1 MLKIVSGNKIVLGI
15 TEENVARLRL
25 GQPILIKGEDIGL
38 ESDKE
43 IYITHGNTDVDLM
56 NALGVTP
63 DMITSH

>member
-38 ESDKE
+38 ELIKLVVLSNDPYRVIRGMVPRSRRSQE
-43 IYITHGNTDVDLM
+43 SSL
-56 NALGVTP
+56 
-63 DMITSH
+63 